1 MWVPDIL
8 QHGWQE
14 EISGLP
20 PTALGI
26 LGQSIL
32 EGKGF
37 GSFCVCLQAFFSFP
51 VKRQNVGKEK
61 KKTKTKLNH
70 KQTKTKQQQE
80 KEQNSLIYT
89 KLALVFSPIEFFI

>member
-61 KKTKTKLNH
+61 KKNKNKTKP
-70 KQTKTKQQQE
+70 QTNKNKTAARKRAE
-80 KEQNSLIYT
+80 
-89 KLALVFSPIEFFI
+89 FSDLYQVGFSF